1 MFRYGASLYGN
12 VIWKD
17 VTMPTLFIS
26 LSWASCLKT
35 ELKVLEMTTS
45 LMMLIE
51 DQPNDADD
59 QPEGIGDDEDHDDQ
73 PDDQD
78 QQSWQDVP
86 DVL

>member
-12 VIWKD
+12 VFWTD

-45 LMMLIE
+45 LMMLKTS
-51 DQPNDADD
+51 PMMLMTNLKA
-59 QPEGIGDDEDHDDQ
+59 
-73 PDDQD
+73 
-78 QQSWQDVP
+78 
-86 DVL
+86 

>member
-35 ELKVLEMTTS
+35 ELKVFEMKTS
-45 LMMLIE
+45 LMMMTSISPMMTTMMTTNL
-51 DQPNDADD
+51 NA
-59 QPEGIGDDEDHDDQ
+59 
-73 PDDQD
+73 
-78 QQSWQDVP
+78 
-86 DVL
+86 